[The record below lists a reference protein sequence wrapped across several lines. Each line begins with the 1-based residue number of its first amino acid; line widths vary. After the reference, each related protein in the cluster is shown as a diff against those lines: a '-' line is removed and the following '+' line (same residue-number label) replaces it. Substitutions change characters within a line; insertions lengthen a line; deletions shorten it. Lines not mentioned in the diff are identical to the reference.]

1 MIKIKSLLCVLLLI
15 VSVYTY
21 AQGEAASNDWAK
33 IGLKGKVKSVKTSI
47 YFAEEK
53 DNDFIKGTPFSQG
66 IYPAEKIKQ
75 YSEMERMGVK
85 AFFIQFLVNIIPS
98 AIAFDKNGFITE
110 KWLYNTVSPKK
121 IVYTYDKKNRLIDK
135 STFVHDFLETKDTLV
150 YNAKGQL
157 EEEVLDLKTKDET
170 IYTYTYNVDG
180 ELIQRNFKK
189 TKYLPLFK
197 EIYIY
202 NNKRLVNKEIYQ
214 FDQLIWRGLYE
225 SGAEGELIKAI
236 SQKIDDFIWHS
247 KYAYDQNNQLKEE
260 YLLINESENN
270 GFLNKFGSD
279 RRLTYHLTFST
290 NYLCEYKYRD
300 DKQGNWVRMI
310 TYENGVPILY
320 VERKIEYFK

>member
-1 MIKIKSLLCVLLLI
+1 MKIKSFFCVLLLI
-15 VSVYTY
+15 VSVYAY
-21 AQGEAASNDWAK
+21 AQGEVASNDWSK
-33 IGLKGKVKSVKTSI
+33 MGLKGKVKSVKTSI

-53 DNDFIKGTPFSQG
+53 GNDFAKGSTLSQG
-66 IYPAEKIKQ
+66 IYPVKKIKQ

-98 AIAFDKNGFITE
+98 AITFDKNGFITE
-110 KWLYNTVSPKK
+110 KWRYDDIFPKK
-121 IVYTYDKKNRLIDK
+121 IVYTYDKKHRLIDK
-135 STFVHDFLETKDTLV
+135 STFVDEVLETKDTLV
-150 YNAKGQL
+150 YNTKGQL
-157 EEEVLDLKTKDET
+157 EKEILDLKTKDET

-189 TKYLPLFK
+189 VEDLPLFK

-202 NNKRLVNKEIYQ
+202 NNKRLVNKELYQ

-225 SGAEGELIKAI
+225 YGAEGELIKAI

-247 KYAYDQNNQLKEE
+247 KYTYDQNNQLKEE

-290 NYLCEYKYRD
+290 DYLCEYKYTD

-310 TYENGVPILY
+310 TYEQGVPMLY
-320 VERKIEYFK
+320 VE

>member
-1 MIKIKSLLCVLLLI
+1 MKIKSFFCVLLLI

-21 AQGEAASNDWAK
+21 AQGEVAGNDWSK
-33 IGLKGKVKSVKTSI
+33 MGLKGKVKSVKTSI

-53 DNDFIKGTPFSQG
+53 GNDFAKGSTLSQG
-66 IYPAEKIKQ
+66 IYPVKKIKQ

-98 AIAFDKNGFITE
+98 AITFDKNGFITE
-110 KWLYNTVSPKK
+110 KWRYDDIFPKK
-121 IVYTYDKKNRLIDK
+121 IVYTYDKKHRLIDK
-135 STFVHDFLETKDTLV
+135 STFVDEVLETKDTLV
-150 YNAKGQL
+150 YNTKGQL
-157 EEEVLDLKTKDET
+157 EKEILDLKTKDET

-180 ELIQRNFKK
+180 ELIQRNFKR
-189 TKYLPLFK
+189 TEDLPLFK

-202 NNKRLVNKEIYQ
+202 NNKRLVNKEVYQ
-214 FDQLIWRGLYE
+214 FDRLIWRGLYE
-225 SGAEGELIKAI
+225 YGAEGELIKAI

-247 KYAYDQNNQLKEE
+247 KYTYDQNNQLKEE

-290 NYLCEYKYRD
+290 DYLCEYKYTD

-310 TYENGVPILY
+310 TYEQGVPMLY

>member
-1 MIKIKSLLCVLLLI
+1 MKIKSFFCVLLLI
-15 VSVYTY
+15 VSVYAY
-21 AQGEAASNDWAK
+21 AQGEAAGNDWSK
-33 IGLKGKVKSVKTSI
+33 MGLKGKVKSVKTSI

-53 DNDFIKGTPFSQG
+53 GNDFAKGSTLSQG
-66 IYPAEKIKQ
+66 IYPVKKIKQ

-98 AIAFDKNGFITE
+98 AITFDKNGFITE
-110 KWLYNTVSPKK
+110 KWRYDDIFPKK
-121 IVYTYDKKNRLIDK
+121 IVYTYDKKHRLIDK
-135 STFVHDFLETKDTLV
+135 STFVDEVLETKDTLV
-150 YNAKGQL
+150 YNTKGQL
-157 EEEVLDLKTKDET
+157 EKEILDLKTKDET

-189 TKYLPLFK
+189 VEDLPLFK

-202 NNKRLVNKEIYQ
+202 NNKRLVNKELYQ

-225 SGAEGELIKAI
+225 YGAEGELIKAI

-247 KYAYDQNNQLKEE
+247 KYTYDQNNQLKEE

-290 NYLCEYKYRD
+290 DYLCEYKYTD

-310 TYENGVPILY
+310 TYEQGVPMLY
-320 VERKIEYFK
+320 VE

>member
-1 MIKIKSLLCVLLLI
+1 MKIKSFFCVLLLI
-15 VSVYTY
+15 VSVYAY
-21 AQGEAASNDWAK
+21 AQGEAASNDWSK
-33 IGLKGKVKSVKTSI
+33 MGLKGKVKSVKTSI

-53 DNDFIKGTPFSQG
+53 GNDFAKGSTLSQG
-66 IYPAEKIKQ
+66 IYPVKKIKQ

-98 AIAFDKNGFITE
+98 AITFDKNGFITE
-110 KWLYNTVSPKK
+110 KWRYDDIFPKK
-121 IVYTYDKKNRLIDK
+121 IVYTYDKKHRLIDK
-135 STFVHDFLETKDTLV
+135 STFVDEVLETKDTLV

-189 TKYLPLFK
+189 TEYLPLFK

-202 NNKRLVNKEIYQ
+202 NNKRLVNKEVYQ
-214 FDQLIWRGLYE
+214 FDRLIWRGLYE
-225 SGAEGELIKAI
+225 YGAEGELIKAI

-247 KYAYDQNNQLKEE
+247 KYTYDQNNQLKEE

-290 NYLCEYKYRD
+290 DYLCEYKYTD

-310 TYENGVPILY
+310 TYEQGVPMLY

>member
-1 MIKIKSLLCVLLLI
+1 MKIKSFFCVLLLI
-15 VSVYTY
+15 VSVYAY
-21 AQGEAASNDWAK
+21 AQGEAASNDWSK
-33 IGLKGKVKSVKTSI
+33 MGLKGKVKSVKTSI

-53 DNDFIKGTPFSQG
+53 GNDFAKGSTLSQG
-66 IYPAEKIKQ
+66 IYPVKKIKQ

-98 AIAFDKNGFITE
+98 AITFDKNGFITE
-110 KWLYNTVSPKK
+110 KWRYDDIFPKK

-135 STFVHDFLETKDTLV
+135 STFVHNFLETKDTLI
-150 YNAKGQL
+150 YNTKGQL
-157 EEEVLDLKTKDET
+157 EKEVLDLKTKDET

-180 ELIQRNFKK
+180 ELIQRNFKR
-189 TKYLPLFK
+189 TEDLPLFK

-202 NNKRLVNKEIYQ
+202 NNKRLVNKEVYQ
-214 FDQLIWRGLYE
+214 FDRLIWRGLYE
-225 SGAEGELIKAI
+225 YGAEGELIKAI

-247 KYAYDQNNQLKEE
+247 KYTYDQNNQLKEE

-290 NYLCEYKYRD
+290 DYLCEYKYTD

-310 TYENGVPILY
+310 TYEQGVPMLY
-320 VERKIEYFK
+320 VERNIEYFK

>member
-1 MIKIKSLLCVLLLI
+1 MKIKSFFCILLLI
-15 VSVYTY
+15 VSVYAY
-21 AQGEAASNDWAK
+21 AQGEAASNDWSK

-47 YFAEEK
+47 YFAEAK
-53 DNDFIKGTPFSQG
+53 DNDFIKGTSFSQG
-66 IYPAEKIKQ
+66 IYPPEKIKQ

-85 AFFIQFLVNIIPS
+85 AFFIRFLVNIIPS
-98 AIAFDKNGFITE
+98 AITFDKNGFITE
-110 KWLYNTVSPKK
+110 KWRYDDIFPKK
-121 IVYTYDKKNRLIDK
+121 IVYTYDKKHRLIDK
-135 STFVHDFLETKDTLV
+135 STFVDEVLETKDTLV

-157 EEEVLDLKTKDET
+157 EKEVLDLKTKDET

-180 ELIQRNFKK
+180 ELIQRNFKR
-189 TKYLPLFK
+189 TEDLPLFK

-214 FDQLIWRGLYE
+214 FDRLIWRGLYE
-225 SGAEGELIKAI
+225 YGAEGELIKAI

-247 KYAYDQNNQLKEE
+247 KYTYDQNNQLKEE

-290 NYLCEYKYRD
+290 DYLCEYKYTD

-310 TYENGVPILY
+310 TYEQGVPILY
-320 VERKIEYFK
+320 VERKIEYF

>member
-1 MIKIKSLLCVLLLI
+1 MKIKSFFCVILLI
-15 VSVYTY
+15 VSVYAY
-21 AQGEAASNDWAK
+21 AQGEAAGNDWSK
-33 IGLKGKVKSVKTSI
+33 MGLKGKVKSVKTSI

-53 DNDFIKGTPFSQG
+53 GNDFAKGSTLSQG
-66 IYPAEKIKQ
+66 IYPVKKIKQ

-85 AFFIQFLVNIIPS
+85 AFFIHFLVNIIPS
-98 AIAFDKNGFITE
+98 AITFDKNGFITE
-110 KWLYNTVSPKK
+110 KWRYDDIFPKK
-121 IVYTYDKKNRLIDK
+121 IVYTYDKKHRLIDK
-135 STFVHDFLETKDTLV
+135 STFVDEVLETKDTLV
-150 YNAKGQL
+150 YNTKGQL
-157 EEEVLDLKTKDET
+157 EKEVLDLKTKDET

-189 TKYLPLFK
+189 TEDLPLFK

-202 NNKRLVNKEIYQ
+202 NNKRLVNKEVYQ
-214 FDQLIWRGLYE
+214 FDRLIWRGLYE
-225 SGAEGELIKAI
+225 YGAEGELIKAI

-247 KYAYDQNNQLKEE
+247 KYTYDQNNQLKEE

-290 NYLCEYKYRD
+290 DYLCEYKYTD

-310 TYENGVPILY
+310 TYEQGVPMLY

>member
-1 MIKIKSLLCVLLLI
+1 MKMKYFSCVLLLI

-21 AQGEAASNDWAK
+21 AQGEVAGNDWSK
-33 IGLKGKVKSVKTSI
+33 MGLKGKVKSVKTSI

-53 DNDFIKGTPFSQG
+53 GNDFAKGSTLSQG
-66 IYPAEKIKQ
+66 IYPVKKIKQ

-98 AIAFDKNGFITE
+98 AITFDKNGFITE
-110 KWLYNTVSPKK
+110 KWRYDDVFPKK

-135 STFVHDFLETKDTLV
+135 STFVDEVLETKDTAI
-150 YNAKGQL
+150 YNIKGQL
-157 EEEVLDLKTKDET
+157 EKEILDLKTKDET

-180 ELIQRNFKK
+180 ELIQRNLKK
-189 TKYLPLFK
+189 TEDLPLFK

-202 NNKRLVNKEIYQ
+202 NNKRLVNKELYQ
-214 FDQLIWRGLYE
+214 FDRLIWRGLYE
-225 SGAEGELIKAI
+225 YGAEGELIKAI

-247 KYAYDQNNQLKEE
+247 KYTYGQNNQLKEE

-290 NYLCEYKYRD
+290 DYLCEYKYTD

-310 TYENGVPILY
+310 TYEQGVPMLY

>member
-1 MIKIKSLLCVLLLI
+1 MKIKSFFCVILLI

-21 AQGEAASNDWAK
+21 AQGEVANNDWSK
-33 IGLKGKVKSVKTSI
+33 MGLKGKVKSVKTSI

-53 DNDFIKGTPFSQG
+53 GNDFAKGSTLSQG
-66 IYPAEKIKQ
+66 IYPVKKIKQ

-98 AIAFDKNGFITE
+98 AITFDKNGFITE
-110 KWLYNTVSPKK
+110 KWRYDDIFPKK
-121 IVYTYDKKNRLIDK
+121 IVYTYDKKHRLIDK
-135 STFVHDFLETKDTLV
+135 STFVDEVLETKDTLV

-157 EEEVLDLKTKDET
+157 EKEVLDLKTKDET

-180 ELIQRNFKK
+180 ELIQRNFKR
-189 TKYLPLFK
+189 TEDLPLFK

-202 NNKRLVNKEIYQ
+202 NNKRLVNKEVYQ

-225 SGAEGELIKAI
+225 YGAEGELIKAI

-247 KYAYDQNNQLKEE
+247 KYTYDQNNQLKEE

-290 NYLCEYKYRD
+290 DYLCEYKYTD

-310 TYENGVPILY
+310 TYEQGVPMLY

>member
-1 MIKIKSLLCVLLLI
+1 MKIKSFFCVILLI
-15 VSVYTY
+15 VSVYAY
-21 AQGEAASNDWAK
+21 AQGEAAGNDWSK
-33 IGLKGKVKSVKTSI
+33 MGLKGKVKSVKTSI

-53 DNDFIKGTPFSQG
+53 GNDFAKGSTLSQG
-66 IYPAEKIKQ
+66 IYPVKKIKQ

-98 AIAFDKNGFITE
+98 AITFDKNGFITE
-110 KWLYNTVSPKK
+110 KWRYDDIFPKK
-121 IVYTYDKKNRLIDK
+121 IVYTYDKKHRLIDK
-135 STFVHDFLETKDTLV
+135 STFVDEVLETKDTLV
-150 YNAKGQL
+150 YNTKGQL
-157 EEEVLDLKTKDET
+157 EKEILDLKTKDET

-180 ELIQRNFKK
+180 ELIQRNLKK
-189 TKYLPLFK
+189 TEDLPLFK

-202 NNKRLVNKEIYQ
+202 NNKRLVNKEVYQ
-214 FDQLIWRGLYE
+214 FDRLIWRGLYE
-225 SGAEGELIKAI
+225 YGAEEELIKAI

-247 KYAYDQNNQLKEE
+247 KYTYDQNNQLKEE

-290 NYLCEYKYRD
+290 DYLCEYKYTD

-310 TYENGVPILY
+310 TYEQGVPMLY

>member
-1 MIKIKSLLCVLLLI
+1 MKIKSFFCVLLLI
-15 VSVYTY
+15 VSVYAY
-21 AQGEAASNDWAK
+21 AQGEAAGNDWAK
-33 IGLKGKVKSVKTSI
+33 MGLKGKVKSVKTSI

-53 DNDFIKGTPFSQG
+53 GNDFAKGSTLSQG
-66 IYPAEKIKQ
+66 IYPVKKIKQ

-98 AIAFDKNGFITE
+98 AITFDKNGFITE
-110 KWLYNTVSPKK
+110 KWRYDDIFPKK
-121 IVYTYDKKNRLIDK
+121 IVYTYDKKHRLIDK
-135 STFVHDFLETKDTLV
+135 STFVDEVLETKDTLV
-150 YNAKGQL
+150 YNTKGQL
-157 EEEVLDLKTKDET
+157 EKEVLDLKTKDET

-189 TKYLPLFK
+189 TEDLPLFK

-202 NNKRLVNKEIYQ
+202 NNKRLVNKELYQ
-214 FDQLIWRGLYE
+214 FDRLIWRGLYE
-225 SGAEGELIKAI
+225 YGAEGELIKAI

-247 KYAYDQNNQLKEE
+247 KYTYDQNNQLKEE

-290 NYLCEYKYRD
+290 DYLCEYKYTD

-310 TYENGVPILY
+310 TYEQGVPMLY

>member
-1 MIKIKSLLCVLLLI
+1 MKIKSFFCVLLLI

-21 AQGEAASNDWAK
+21 AQGEVAGNDWSK
-33 IGLKGKVKSVKTSI
+33 MGLRGKVKLVKTSI

-53 DNDFIKGTPFSQG
+53 GNDFAKGSTLSQG
-66 IYPAEKIKQ
+66 IYPVKKIKQ

-98 AIAFDKNGFITE
+98 AITFDKNGFITE
-110 KWLYNTVSPKK
+110 KWRYDDIFPKK
-121 IVYTYDKKNRLIDK
+121 IVYTYDKKHRLIDK
-135 STFVHDFLETKDTLV
+135 STFVDEVLETKDTLV

-189 TKYLPLFK
+189 TEYLPLFK

-202 NNKRLVNKEIYQ
+202 NNKRLVNKEVYQ
-214 FDQLIWRGLYE
+214 FDRLIWRGLYE
-225 SGAEGELIKAI
+225 YGAEGELIKAI

-247 KYAYDQNNQLKEE
+247 KYTYDQNNQLKEE

-290 NYLCEYKYRD
+290 DYLCEYKYTD

-310 TYENGVPILY
+310 TYEQGVPMLY

>member
-15 VSVYTY
+15 VSVYGY
-21 AQGEAASNDWAK
+21 AQGEAAGNDWSK
-33 IGLKGKVKSVKTSI
+33 MGLKGKVKSVETGF

-202 NNKRLVNKEIYQ
+202 NNKRLVNKEVYQ
-214 FDQLIWRGLYE
+214 FDRLIWRGLYE
-225 SGAEGELIKAI
+225 YGAEGELIKAI

-247 KYAYDQNNQLKEE
+247 KYTYDQNNQLKEE

>member
-1 MIKIKSLLCVLLLI
+1 MKIKYFFCVLLLI
-15 VSVYTY
+15 VSVCGY
-21 AQGEAASNDWAK
+21 AQGGVAGNDWTK

-53 DNDFIKGTPFSQG
+53 GNDFAKGSTLSQG
-66 IYPAEKIKQ
+66 IYPVKKIKQ

-98 AIAFDKNGFITE
+98 AITFDKNGFITE
-110 KWLYNTVSPKK
+110 KWRYDDIFPKK
-121 IVYTYDKKNRLIDK
+121 IVYTYDKKHRLIDK
-135 STFVHDFLETKDTLV
+135 STFVDEVLETKDTLV

-157 EEEVLDLKTKDET
+157 EKEVLDLKTKDET

-180 ELIQRNFKK
+180 ELIQRNFKR
-189 TKYLPLFK
+189 TEDLPLFK

-202 NNKRLVNKEIYQ
+202 NNKRLVNKEVYQ
-214 FDQLIWRGLYE
+214 FDRLIWRGLYE
-225 SGAEGELIKAI
+225 YGAEGELIKAI

-247 KYAYDQNNQLKEE
+247 KYTYDQNNQLKEE

-290 NYLCEYKYRD
+290 DYLCEYKYTD

-310 TYENGVPILY
+310 TYEQGVPMLY

>member
-1 MIKIKSLLCVLLLI
+1 MKIKSFFCVLLLI

-21 AQGEAASNDWAK
+21 AQGEVISTNWAAM
-33 IGLKGKVKSVKTSI
+33 GLKGKVKSVKTSI

-53 DNDFIKGTPFSQG
+53 GNDFAKGSTLSQG
-66 IYPAEKIKQ
+66 IYPVKKIKQ

-98 AIAFDKNGFITE
+98 AITFDKNGFITE
-110 KWLYNTVSPKK
+110 KWRYDDIFPKK
-121 IVYTYDKKNRLIDK
+121 IVYTYDKKHRLIDK
-135 STFVHDFLETKDTLV
+135 STFVDEVLETKDTLV
-150 YNAKGQL
+150 YNTKGQL
-157 EEEVLDLKTKDET
+157 EKEILDLKTKDET

-180 ELIQRNFKK
+180 ELIQRNFKR
-189 TKYLPLFK
+189 TEDLPLFK

-202 NNKRLVNKEIYQ
+202 NNKRLVNKEVYQ
-214 FDQLIWRGLYE
+214 FDRLIWRGLYE
-225 SGAEGELIKAI
+225 YGAEGELIKAI

-247 KYAYDQNNQLKEE
+247 KYTYDQNNQLKEE

-290 NYLCEYKYRD
+290 DYLCEYKYTD

-310 TYENGVPILY
+310 TYEQGVPMLY

>member
-1 MIKIKSLLCVLLLI
+1 MKIKSFFCVLLLI
-15 VSVYTY
+15 VSVYAY
-21 AQGEAASNDWAK
+21 AQGEVISTNWAAM
-33 IGLKGKVKSVKTSI
+33 GLKGKVKSVKTSI

-53 DNDFIKGTPFSQG
+53 GNDFAKGSTLSQG
-66 IYPAEKIKQ
+66 IYPVKKIKQ

-98 AIAFDKNGFITE
+98 AITFDKNGFITE
-110 KWLYNTVSPKK
+110 KWRYDDIFPKK

-135 STFVHDFLETKDTLV
+135 STFVDEVLETKDTAI
-150 YNAKGQL
+150 YNIKGQL
-157 EEEVLDLKTKDET
+157 EKEILDLKTKDET

-180 ELIQRNFKK
+180 ELIQRNFKR
-189 TKYLPLFK
+189 TEDLPLFK

-214 FDQLIWRGLYE
+214 FDRLIWRGLYE
-225 SGAEGELIKAI
+225 YGAEGELIKAI

-247 KYAYDQNNQLKEE
+247 KYTYDQNNQLKEE

-290 NYLCEYKYRD
+290 DYLCEYKYTD

-310 TYENGVPILY
+310 TYEQGVPMLY
-320 VERKIEYFK
+320 VERNIEYFK

>member
-1 MIKIKSLLCVLLLI
+1 MKIKSFFCVLLLI

-21 AQGEAASNDWAK
+21 AQGEVANNDWSK
-33 IGLKGKVKSVKTSI
+33 MGLKGKVKSVKTSI

-53 DNDFIKGTPFSQG
+53 GNDFAKGSTLSQG
-66 IYPAEKIKQ
+66 IYPVKKIKQ

-98 AIAFDKNGFITE
+98 AITFDKNGFITE
-110 KWLYNTVSPKK
+110 KWRYDDIFPKK
-121 IVYTYDKKNRLIDK
+121 IVYTYDKKYRLIDK
-135 STFVHDFLETKDTLV
+135 STFVDEVLETKDTLV
-150 YNAKGQL
+150 YNTKGQL
-157 EEEVLDLKTKDET
+157 EKEILDLKTKDET
-170 IYTYTYNVDG
+170 IYTYTYNVDS
-180 ELIQRNFKK
+180 ELIQRNFKR
-189 TKYLPLFK
+189 TEDLPLFK

-202 NNKRLVNKEIYQ
+202 NNKRLVNKEVYQ
-214 FDQLIWRGLYE
+214 FDRLIWRGLYE
-225 SGAEGELIKAI
+225 YGAEGELIKAI

-247 KYAYDQNNQLKEE
+247 KYTYDQNNQLKEE

-290 NYLCEYKYRD
+290 NSLCEYKYRD

>member
-1 MIKIKSLLCVLLLI
+1 MKIKYFFCILLLI
-15 VSVYTY
+15 VSVYAY
-21 AQGEAASNDWAK
+21 AQGEVISTNWAAM
-33 IGLKGKVKSVKTSI
+33 GLKGKVKSVKTSI

-53 DNDFIKGTPFSQG
+53 GNDFAKGSTLSQG
-66 IYPAEKIKQ
+66 IYPVKKIKQ

-98 AIAFDKNGFITE
+98 AITFDKNGFITE
-110 KWLYNTVSPKK
+110 KWRYDDIFPKK
-121 IVYTYDKKNRLIDK
+121 IVYTYDKKYRLIDK
-135 STFVHDFLETKDTLV
+135 STFVDEVLETKDTAI
-150 YNAKGQL
+150 YNIKGQL
-157 EEEVLDLKTKDET
+157 EKEILDLKTKDET

-180 ELIQRNFKK
+180 ELIQRNFKR
-189 TKYLPLFK
+189 TEDLPLFK

-214 FDQLIWRGLYE
+214 FDRLIWRGLYE
-225 SGAEGELIKAI
+225 YGAEGELIKAI

-247 KYAYDQNNQLKEE
+247 KYTYDQNNQLKEE

-290 NYLCEYKYRD
+290 DYLCEYKYTD

-310 TYENGVPILY
+310 TYEQGVPMLY
-320 VERKIEYFK
+320 VERNIEYFK

>member
-1 MIKIKSLLCVLLLI
+1 MKIKSFFCVLLLI

-21 AQGEAASNDWAK
+21 AQGEVAGNDWSK
-33 IGLKGKVKSVKTSI
+33 MGLKGKVKSVKTSI

-53 DNDFIKGTPFSQG
+53 GNDFAKGSTLSQG
-66 IYPAEKIKQ
+66 IYPVKKIKQ

-98 AIAFDKNGFITE
+98 AITFDKNGFITE
-110 KWLYNTVSPKK
+110 KWRYDDIFPKK
-121 IVYTYDKKNRLIDK
+121 IVYTYDKKHRLIDK
-135 STFVHDFLETKDTLV
+135 STFVDEVLETKDTLV
-150 YNAKGQL
+150 YNTKGQL
-157 EEEVLDLKTKDET
+157 EKEVLDLKTKDET

-180 ELIQRNFKK
+180 ELIQRNFKR
-189 TKYLPLFK
+189 TEDLPLFK

-202 NNKRLVNKEIYQ
+202 NNKRLVNKEVYQ
-214 FDQLIWRGLYE
+214 FDRLIWRGLYE
-225 SGAEGELIKAI
+225 YGAEGELIKAI

-247 KYAYDQNNQLKEE
+247 KYTYDQNNQLKEE

-290 NYLCEYKYRD
+290 DYLCEYKYTD

-310 TYENGVPILY
+310 TYEQGVPMLY

>member
-1 MIKIKSLLCVLLLI
+1 MKIKSFFCVLLLI
-15 VSVYTY
+15 VSVYAY
-21 AQGEAASNDWAK
+21 AQGEAAGNDWSK
-33 IGLKGKVKSVKTSI
+33 MGLKGKVKSVKTSI

-53 DNDFIKGTPFSQG
+53 GNDFAKGSTLSQG
-66 IYPAEKIKQ
+66 IYPVKKIKQ

-98 AIAFDKNGFITE
+98 AITFDKNGFITE
-110 KWLYNTVSPKK
+110 KWRYDDIFPKK
-121 IVYTYDKKNRLIDK
+121 IVYTYDKKHRLIDK
-135 STFVHDFLETKDTLV
+135 STFVDEVLETKDTLV

-157 EEEVLDLKTKDET
+157 EKEVLDLKTKDET

-180 ELIQRNFKK
+180 ELIQRNFKR
-189 TKYLPLFK
+189 TEDLPLFK

-202 NNKRLVNKEIYQ
+202 NNKRLVNKEVYQ
-214 FDQLIWRGLYE
+214 FDRLIWRGLYE
-225 SGAEGELIKAI
+225 YGAEGELIKAI

-247 KYAYDQNNQLKEE
+247 KYTYDQNNQLKEE

-290 NYLCEYKYRD
+290 DYLCEYKYTD

-310 TYENGVPILY
+310 TYEQGVPMLY

>member
-1 MIKIKSLLCVLLLI
+1 MKIKSFFCILLLI
-15 VSVYTY
+15 LSVYTY

-47 YFAEEK
+47 YFAEAK

-66 IYPAEKIKQ
+66 IYPPEKIKQ

-98 AIAFDKNGFITE
+98 AITFDKNGFITE
-110 KWLYNTVSPKK
+110 KWRYDDIFPKK
-121 IVYTYDKKNRLIDK
+121 IVYTYDKKHRLIDK
-135 STFVHDFLETKDTLV
+135 STFVDEVLETKDTLV
-150 YNAKGQL
+150 YNTKGQL
-157 EEEVLDLKTKDET
+157 EKEILDLKTKDET

-180 ELIQRNFKK
+180 ELIQRNFKR
-189 TKYLPLFK
+189 TEDLPLFK

-202 NNKRLVNKEIYQ
+202 NNKRLVNKEVYQ
-214 FDQLIWRGLYE
+214 FDRLIWRGLYE
-225 SGAEGELIKAI
+225 YGAEGELIKAI

-247 KYAYDQNNQLKEE
+247 KYTYDQNNQLKEE

-290 NYLCEYKYRD
+290 DYLCEYKYTD

-310 TYENGVPILY
+310 TYEQGVPMLY
-320 VERKIEYFK
+320 VERNIEYFK

>member
-1 MIKIKSLLCVLLLI
+1 MKIKSFFCVILLI

-21 AQGEAASNDWAK
+21 AQGEVANNDWSK
-33 IGLKGKVKSVKTSI
+33 MGLKGKVKSVKTSI

-53 DNDFIKGTPFSQG
+53 GNDFAKGSTLSQG
-66 IYPAEKIKQ
+66 IYPVKKIKQ

-98 AIAFDKNGFITE
+98 AITFDKNGFITE
-110 KWLYNTVSPKK
+110 KWRYDDIFPKK
-121 IVYTYDKKNRLIDK
+121 IVYTYDKKHRLIDK
-135 STFVHDFLETKDTLV
+135 STFVDEVLETKDTLV
-150 YNAKGQL
+150 YNTKGQL
-157 EEEVLDLKTKDET
+157 EKEILDLKTKDET

-180 ELIQRNFKK
+180 ELIQRNFKR
-189 TKYLPLFK
+189 TEDLPLFK

-202 NNKRLVNKEIYQ
+202 NNKRLVNKELYQ

-225 SGAEGELIKAI
+225 YGAEGELIKAI

-247 KYAYDQNNQLKEE
+247 KYTYDQNNQLKEE

-290 NYLCEYKYRD
+290 NYLCEYKYTD

-310 TYENGVPILY
+310 TYEQGVPMLY

>member
-1 MIKIKSLLCVLLLI
+1 MKIKSFFCVLLLI
-15 VSVYTY
+15 VSVYAY
-21 AQGEAASNDWAK
+21 AQGEVASNDWSK
-33 IGLKGKVKSVKTSI
+33 MGLKGKVKSVKTSI

-53 DNDFIKGTPFSQG
+53 GNDFAKGSTLSQG
-66 IYPAEKIKQ
+66 IYPVKKIKQ

-98 AIAFDKNGFITE
+98 AITFDKNGFITE
-110 KWLYNTVSPKK
+110 KWRYDDIFPKK
-121 IVYTYDKKNRLIDK
+121 IVYTYDKKHRLIDK
-135 STFVHDFLETKDTLV
+135 STFVDEVLETKDTLV
-150 YNAKGQL
+150 YNTKGQL
-157 EEEVLDLKTKDET
+157 EKEILDLKTKDET

-180 ELIQRNFKK
+180 ELIQRNFKR
-189 TKYLPLFK
+189 TEDLPLFK

-202 NNKRLVNKEIYQ
+202 NNKRLVNKEVYQ
-214 FDQLIWRGLYE
+214 FDRLIWRGLYE
-225 SGAEGELIKAI
+225 YGAEGELIKAI

-247 KYAYDQNNQLKEE
+247 KYTYDQNNQLKEE

-290 NYLCEYKYRD
+290 DYLCEYKYTD

-310 TYENGVPILY
+310 TYEQGVPMLY
-320 VERKIEYFK
+320 VE

>member
-1 MIKIKSLLCVLLLI
+1 MKIKSFFCVLLLI
-15 VSVYTY
+15 VSVYAY
-21 AQGEAASNDWAK
+21 AQGEVAGNDWSK
-33 IGLKGKVKSVKTSI
+33 MGLKGKVKSVKTSI

-53 DNDFIKGTPFSQG
+53 GNDFAKGSTLSQG
-66 IYPAEKIKQ
+66 IYPVKKIKQ

-98 AIAFDKNGFITE
+98 AITFDKNGFITE
-110 KWLYNTVSPKK
+110 KWRYDDIFPKK
-121 IVYTYDKKNRLIDK
+121 IVYTYDKKHRLIDK
-135 STFVHDFLETKDTLV
+135 STFVDEVLETKDTLV
-150 YNAKGQL
+150 YNTKGQL
-157 EEEVLDLKTKDET
+157 EKEVLDLKTKDET

-180 ELIQRNFKK
+180 ELIQRNFKR
-189 TKYLPLFK
+189 TEDLPLFK

-202 NNKRLVNKEIYQ
+202 NNKRLVNKEVYQ
-214 FDQLIWRGLYE
+214 FDRLIWRGLYE
-225 SGAEGELIKAI
+225 YGAEGELIKAI

-247 KYAYDQNNQLKEE
+247 KYTYDQNNQLKEE

-290 NYLCEYKYRD
+290 DYLCEYKYTD

-310 TYENGVPILY
+310 TYEQGVPMLY

>member
-1 MIKIKSLLCVLLLI
+1 MKIKSFFCVLLLI

-21 AQGEAASNDWAK
+21 AQGEVAGNDWSK
-33 IGLKGKVKSVKTSI
+33 MGLKGKVKSVKTSI

-53 DNDFIKGTPFSQG
+53 GNDFAKGSTLSQG
-66 IYPAEKIKQ
+66 IYPVKKIKQ

-85 AFFIQFLVNIIPS
+85 AFFIHFLVNIIPS
-98 AIAFDKNGFITE
+98 AITFDKNGFITE
-110 KWLYNTVSPKK
+110 KCLYNTVSPKK
-121 IVYTYDKKNRLIDK
+121 IVYTYDKKHRLIDK
-135 STFVHDFLETKDTLV
+135 STFVHEFLETKDTLV

-157 EEEVLDLKTKDET
+157 EKEVLDLKTKDET

-180 ELIQRNFKK
+180 ELIQRNLKK
-189 TKYLPLFK
+189 TEDLPLFK

-202 NNKRLVNKEIYQ
+202 NNKRLVNKELFQ

-225 SGAEGELIKAI
+225 YGAEGELIKAI
-236 SQKIDDFIWHS
+236 SQKIDDFMWHS

-290 NYLCEYKYRD
+290 NYLCEYKYTD

-310 TYENGVPILY
+310 TYEQGVPMLY

>member
-1 MIKIKSLLCVLLLI
+1 MKMKYFSCVLLLI

-21 AQGEAASNDWAK
+21 AQGEVAGNDWSK
-33 IGLKGKVKSVKTSI
+33 MGLKGKVKSVKTSI

-53 DNDFIKGTPFSQG
+53 GNDFAKGSTLSQG
-66 IYPAEKIKQ
+66 IYPVKKIKQ

-98 AIAFDKNGFITE
+98 AITFDKNGFITE
-110 KWLYNTVSPKK
+110 KWRYDDIFPKK

-135 STFVHDFLETKDTLV
+135 STFVDEVLETKDTAI
-150 YNAKGQL
+150 YNIKGQL
-157 EEEVLDLKTKDET
+157 EKEILDLKTKDET

-180 ELIQRNFKK
+180 ELIQRNLKK
-189 TKYLPLFK
+189 TEDLPLFK

-202 NNKRLVNKEIYQ
+202 NNKRLVNKELYQ
-214 FDQLIWRGLYE
+214 FDRLIWRGLYE
-225 SGAEGELIKAI
+225 YGAEGELIKAI

-247 KYAYDQNNQLKEE
+247 KYTYGQNNQLKEE

-270 GFLNKFGSD
+270 EFLNKFGSD

-290 NYLCEYKYRD
+290 DYLCEYKYTD

-310 TYENGVPILY
+310 TYEQGVPMLY

>member
-1 MIKIKSLLCVLLLI
+1 MKIKSLLGVLLLI
-15 VSVYTY
+15 VSVYGY
-21 AQGEAASNDWAK
+21 AQGEAAGNDWAAM
-33 IGLKGKVKSVKTSI
+33 GLKGKVKSVKTSI

-75 YSEMERMGVK
+75 YSEMERKGVK

-202 NNKRLVNKEIYQ
+202 NNKRLVNKEAYQ

-225 SGAEGELIKAI
+225 YGAEGELIKAI
-236 SQKIDDFIWHS
+236 SQKIDDFMWHS

>member
-1 MIKIKSLLCVLLLI
+1 MKIKSFFCVLLLI
-15 VSVYTY
+15 VSVYAY
-21 AQGEAASNDWAK
+21 AQGEAASNDWSK
-33 IGLKGKVKSVKTSI
+33 MGLKGKVKSVKTSI

-53 DNDFIKGTPFSQG
+53 GNDFAKGSTLSQG
-66 IYPAEKIKQ
+66 IYPVKKIKQ

-98 AIAFDKNGFITE
+98 AITFDKNGFITE
-110 KWLYNTVSPKK
+110 KWRYDDIFPKK
-121 IVYTYDKKNRLIDK
+121 IVYTYDKKHRLIDK
-135 STFVHDFLETKDTLV
+135 STFVDEVLETKDTLV
-150 YNAKGQL
+150 YNTKGQL
-157 EEEVLDLKTKDET
+157 EKEILDLKTKDET

-180 ELIQRNFKK
+180 ELIQRNFKR
-189 TKYLPLFK
+189 TEDLPLFK

-202 NNKRLVNKEIYQ
+202 NNKRLVNKEVYQ

-225 SGAEGELIKAI
+225 YGAEGELIKAI

-260 YLLINESENN
+260 YLLIKESENN

-310 TYENGVPILY
+310 TYEQGVPMLY

>member
-1 MIKIKSLLCVLLLI
+1 MKMKYFSCVLLLI

-21 AQGEAASNDWAK
+21 AQGEVAGNDWSK
-33 IGLKGKVKSVKTSI
+33 MGLKGKVKSVKTSI

-53 DNDFIKGTPFSQG
+53 GNDFAKGSTLSQG
-66 IYPAEKIKQ
+66 IYPVKKIKQ

-98 AIAFDKNGFITE
+98 AITFDKNGFITE
-110 KWLYNTVSPKK
+110 KWRYDDIFPKK

-135 STFVHDFLETKDTLV
+135 STFVDEVLETKDTAI
-150 YNAKGQL
+150 YNIKGQL
-157 EEEVLDLKTKDET
+157 EKEILDLKTKDET

-180 ELIQRNFKK
+180 ELIQRNLKK
-189 TKYLPLFK
+189 TEDLPLFK

-202 NNKRLVNKEIYQ
+202 NNKRLVNKELYQ
-214 FDQLIWRGLYE
+214 FDRLIWRGLYE
-225 SGAEGELIKAI
+225 YGAEGELIKAI

-247 KYAYDQNNQLKEE
+247 KYTYGQNNQLKEE

-290 NYLCEYKYRD
+290 NYLCEYKYTD

-310 TYENGVPILY
+310 TYEQGVPMLY

>member
-1 MIKIKSLLCVLLLI
+1 MKIKSFFCVLLLI
-15 VSVYTY
+15 VSVYAY
-21 AQGEAASNDWAK
+21 AQGEAAGNDWTK
-33 IGLKGKVKSVKTSI
+33 MGLKGKVKSVKTSI

-53 DNDFIKGTPFSQG
+53 GNDFAKGSTLSQG
-66 IYPAEKIKQ
+66 IYPVKKIKQ

-98 AIAFDKNGFITE
+98 AITFDKNGFITE
-110 KWLYNTVSPKK
+110 KWRYDDIFPKK
-121 IVYTYDKKNRLIDK
+121 IVYTYDKKHRLIDK
-135 STFVHDFLETKDTLV
+135 STFVDEVLETKDTLV
-150 YNAKGQL
+150 YNTKGQL
-157 EEEVLDLKTKDET
+157 EKEVLDLKTKDET

-180 ELIQRNFKK
+180 ELIQRNFKR
-189 TKYLPLFK
+189 TEDLPLFK

-202 NNKRLVNKEIYQ
+202 NNKRLVNKEVYQ
-214 FDQLIWRGLYE
+214 FDRLIWRGLYE
-225 SGAEGELIKAI
+225 YGAEGELIKAI

-247 KYAYDQNNQLKEE
+247 KYTYDQNNQLKEE

-290 NYLCEYKYRD
+290 DYLCEYKYTD

-310 TYENGVPILY
+310 TYEQGVPMLY

>member
-1 MIKIKSLLCVLLLI
+1 MKIKSFFCVLLLI
-15 VSVYTY
+15 VSVYAY
-21 AQGEAASNDWAK
+21 AQGEAAGNDWSK
-33 IGLKGKVKSVKTSI
+33 MGLKGKVKSVKTSI

-53 DNDFIKGTPFSQG
+53 GNDFAKGSTLSQG
-66 IYPAEKIKQ
+66 IYPVKKIKQ

-98 AIAFDKNGFITE
+98 AITFDKNGFITE
-110 KWLYNTVSPKK
+110 KWRYDDIFPKK
-121 IVYTYDKKNRLIDK
+121 IVYTYDKKHRLIDK
-135 STFVHDFLETKDTLV
+135 STFVDEVLETKDTLV
-150 YNAKGQL
+150 YNTKGQL
-157 EEEVLDLKTKDET
+157 EKEILDLKTKDET

-180 ELIQRNFKK
+180 ELIQRNFKR
-189 TKYLPLFK
+189 TEDLPLFK

-202 NNKRLVNKEIYQ
+202 NNKRLVNKEVYQ
-214 FDQLIWRGLYE
+214 FDRLVWRGLYE
-225 SGAEGELIKAI
+225 YGAEGELIKAI

-247 KYAYDQNNQLKEE
+247 KYTYDQNNQLKEE

-290 NYLCEYKYRD
+290 DYLCEYKYTD

-310 TYENGVPILY
+310 TYEQGVPMLY

>member
-1 MIKIKSLLCVLLLI
+1 MKIKSFFCVILLI
-15 VSVYTY
+15 VSVYAYT
-21 AQGEAASNDWAK
+21 QGEAAGNDWSK
-33 IGLKGKVKSVKTSI
+33 MGLKGKVKSVKTSI

-53 DNDFIKGTPFSQG
+53 GNDFAKGSTLSQG
-66 IYPAEKIKQ
+66 IYPVKKIKQ

-98 AIAFDKNGFITE
+98 AITFDKNGFITE
-110 KWLYNTVSPKK
+110 KWRYDDIFPKK
-121 IVYTYDKKNRLIDK
+121 IVYTYDKKHRLIDK
-135 STFVHDFLETKDTLV
+135 STFVDEVLETKDTLV
-150 YNAKGQL
+150 YNTKGQL
-157 EEEVLDLKTKDET
+157 EKEILDLKTKDET

-180 ELIQRNFKK
+180 ELIQRNFKR
-189 TKYLPLFK
+189 TEDLPLFK

-214 FDQLIWRGLYE
+214 FDRLIWRGLYE
-225 SGAEGELIKAI
+225 YGAEGELIKAI

-247 KYAYDQNNQLKEE
+247 KYTYDQNNQLKEE

-290 NYLCEYKYRD
+290 DYLCEYKYTD

-310 TYENGVPILY
+310 TYEQGVPMLY

>member
-1 MIKIKSLLCVLLLI
+1 MKIKSFFCVILLI

-21 AQGEAASNDWAK
+21 AQGEVANNDWSK
-33 IGLKGKVKSVKTSI
+33 MGLKGKVKSVKTSI

-53 DNDFIKGTPFSQG
+53 GNDFAKGSTLSQG
-66 IYPAEKIKQ
+66 IYPVKKIKQ

-98 AIAFDKNGFITE
+98 AITFDKNGFITE
-110 KWLYNTVSPKK
+110 KWRYDDIFPKK
-121 IVYTYDKKNRLIDK
+121 IVYTYDKKHRLIDK
-135 STFVHDFLETKDTLV
+135 STFVDEVLETKDTLV
-150 YNAKGQL
+150 YNTKGQL
-157 EEEVLDLKTKDET
+157 EKEVLDLKTKDET

-180 ELIQRNFKK
+180 ELIQRNFKR
-189 TKYLPLFK
+189 TEDLPLFK

-202 NNKRLVNKEIYQ
+202 NNKRLVNKEVYQ
-214 FDQLIWRGLYE
+214 FDRLIWRGLYE
-225 SGAEGELIKAI
+225 YGAEGELIKAI

-247 KYAYDQNNQLKEE
+247 KYTYDQNNQLKEE

-310 TYENGVPILY
+310 TYEQGVPMLY

>member
-1 MIKIKSLLCVLLLI
+1 MKIKSLLGVLLLI
-15 VSVYTY
+15 VSVYGY
-21 AQGEAASNDWAK
+21 AQGEAAGNDWAAM
-33 IGLKGKVKSVKTSI
+33 GLKGKVKSVKTSI

-202 NNKRLVNKEIYQ
+202 NNKRLVNKEVYQ
-214 FDQLIWRGLYE
+214 FDRLIWRGLYE
-225 SGAEGELIKAI
+225 YGAEGELIKAI

-247 KYAYDQNNQLKEE
+247 KYTYDQNNQLKEE

>member
-1 MIKIKSLLCVLLLI
+1 MKIKSFFCILLLI
-15 VSVYTY
+15 VSVYAY
-21 AQGEAASNDWAK
+21 AQGEAASNDWSK

-47 YFAEEK
+47 YFAEAK
-53 DNDFIKGTPFSQG
+53 DNDFVKGTPFSQG
-66 IYPAEKIKQ
+66 IYPPEKIKQ

-85 AFFIQFLVNIIPS
+85 AFFIRFLVNIIPS
-98 AIAFDKNGFITE
+98 AITFDKNGFITE
-110 KWLYNTVSPKK
+110 KWRYDDIFPKK
-121 IVYTYDKKNRLIDK
+121 IVYTYDKKHRLIDK
-135 STFVHDFLETKDTLV
+135 STFVDEVLETKDTLV

-157 EEEVLDLKTKDET
+157 EKEVLDLKTKDET

-180 ELIQRNFKK
+180 ELIQRNFKR
-189 TKYLPLFK
+189 TEDLPLFK

-202 NNKRLVNKEIYQ
+202 NNKRLVNKEVYQ
-214 FDQLIWRGLYE
+214 FDRLIWRGLYE
-225 SGAEGELIKAI
+225 YGAEGELIKAI

-247 KYAYDQNNQLKEE
+247 KYTYDQNNQLKEE

-290 NYLCEYKYRD
+290 DYLCEYKYTD

-310 TYENGVPILY
+310 TYEQGVPILY
-320 VERKIEYFK
+320 VERKIEYF